1 MARGAVAGELT
12 YDRRRARPAPVRRA
26 AGAILPAAVT
36 SAAVPPLATKLPKVG
51 TTVFTVMSALAA
63 EHGAVNLGQG
73 FPDFDCDGRLQ
84 ALLAQAVAAGHN
96 QYAPMAGVPA
106 LRQAIAAKTEQLYGH
121 RYDADDEITVTAG
134 ATQAIMAA
142 VLALARAG
150 DEVIV
155 LEPAYD
161 SYAPSIAL
169 AGATPVFVPLD
180 AARGYAPDWDRIGAA
195 ITPRTRLL
203 MLNFPHNPTGRC
215 LRDEDLRALERIVGR
230 TGIFLLSD
238 EVYEH
243 IVFDG
248 RPHRSLATSPLLAS
262 RSVVI
267 SSFGKTFHTTGWK
280 VGYALA
286 PRALTAEIRKVHQ
299 FMVFAV
305 NTPAQHALAR
315 YLADPA
321 PYAQLPAFYQAKR
334 DLFCAGLRAT
344 PLRLLP
350 CEGTYFV
357 LADYSAISDL
367 PEDDFARQMITEYGV
382 AVIPVSV
389 FYDTPLQRRVVR
401 FCFAKKGQT
410 LRAALERLQRL
421 GG

>member
-1 MARGAVAGELT
+1 
-12 YDRRRARPAPVRRA
+12 
-26 AGAILPAAVT
+26 
-36 SAAVPPLATKLPKVG
+36 
-51 TTVFTVMSALAA
+51 
-63 EHGAVNLGQG
+63 
-73 FPDFDCDGRLQ
+73 
-84 ALLAQAVAAGHN
+84 
-96 QYAPMAGVPA
+96 
-106 LRQAIAAKTEQLYGH
+106 
-121 RYDADDEITVTAG
+121 
-134 ATQAIMAA
+134 
-142 VLALARAG
+142 
-150 DEVIV
+150 VIV

-161 SYAPSIAL
+161 SYVPSIAL
-169 AGATPVFVPLD
+169 AGGTPVFVPLD
-180 AARGYAPDWDRIGAA
+180 HSRGYAPDWARIRAA

-215 LRDEDLRALERIVGR
+215 LRDEDLRALEDIVER
-230 TGIFLLSD
+230 TGVLVLSD

-243 IVFDG
+243 IEFDG
-248 RPHRSLATSPLLAS
+248 KVHRSLATSPLLAD

-280 VGYALA
+280 VGYTLA
-286 PRALTAEIRKVHQ
+286 PRELTAEIRKVHQ

-321 PYAQLPAFYQAKR
+321 PYQGLSAFYQAKR
-334 DLFCAGLRAT
+334 DLFCGGLRDT

-367 PEDDFARQMITEYGV
+367 PEEAFARRMITEHGV

-389 FYDTPLQRRVVR
+389 FYDQPLQRRVVR
-401 FCFAKKGQT
+401 FCFAKKDET
-410 LRAALERLQRL
+410 LRAALARLQVLRA
-421 GG
+421 